1 MKSHSISLLLLHVL
15 KYASSLNAETLP
27 PKAKAKDP
35 RSKPSSFKRNLNEAR
50 AARWYELGQGV
61 LTLVENENFSGEAG
75 HCVATSSDGQIL
87 AVSSPLYRNKNK
99 NELNNGRVRVFG
111 FDPIRDKW
119 VNMGSDIMGE
129 EFSEF
134 GSSISMDSFGKTLV
148 IGMPVHDN
156 DSGKEA
162 GSVKVYSFENVGGT
176 GEEEWIQMGPILKGE
191 NQYDH
196 FGAAV
201 SMSHDGRG
209 IAVGSPNEEVLI
221 DGNIREEVGVVRL
234 YKHNPEEWTRLY
246 KHNPEEWTRLYKHN
260 PEEWVEIAK
269 IKGGLG
275 FEHFGTAIGLGWN
288 RQNAIE
294 LGWNRQ
300 NLVVGAPDHGPY
312 GSGMIR
318 FFDFNGEN
326 GAYTQVG
333 EVPSVWAGD
342 RFGVAVD
349 MSWDG
354 KTVIAGAPR
363 HKGNDYMA
371 LSGHA
376 HVYQRVEV
384 VNATDSSEPPSI
396 KWERKGQ
403 SLVGLEQGDQAGT
416 SVSVSGDGNTVA
428 VGSAYSDK
436 MGKNSGRIKIYLW
449 DGVDSWEDMDLD
461 VEGHGPL
468 DYLGT
473 SVSLSQDGTEVA
485 VGAPGGQYAKIFAL
499 KSTQPPTMSPT
510 DFNDNIG
517 DEAII
522 NKKGHGLRVFLNVFV
537 FLLVVSL
544 FVAIYLGTQMF
555 KVRTKH
561 RAVPPSDLEMK
572 KMEDESEEAEIV

>member
-1 MKSHSISLLLLHVL
+1 MKLFSISVLVLHAF
-15 KYASSLNAETLP
+15 KSSGICAAS
-27 PKAKAKDP
+27 PKAKDTTP
-35 RSKPSSFKRNLNEAR
+35 QSLSLSRDLNEAR

-234 YKHNPEEWTRLY
+234 YRQIPEEWTRLY